1 MAIGVRGRG
10 ALIVLPVAGQLIA
23 LAGVGVLAPRHI
35 SKMSAPTL
43 IELTVAVGT
52 GATALLVVAALRSRG
67 RVRASWAALAL
78 ACAGWSLALIG
89 DLLAWPAPLVWGW
102 LRSAACL
109 AVTLAVLVAP
119 GVRRSARDWGLLLL
133 DGWLVGVSAFLI
145 GWVALRLTTSSLSAG
160 YVPAALYWVPL
171 DLVIASTVTGL
182 AIRATGPRAP
192 LALIVLGA
200 LLTVTSDTTWALTAR
215 RGEITPFGVLE
226 WLIALTALGSGTLT
240 RGLDLWSTT
249 RPVPGR
255 GAGRAQPPL
264 TRLAQMA
271 MVPGLL
277 AAALPGADAMTFAAA
292 ASLILGLAVEV
303 ALTRRQHDELWQ
315 ALQAQA
321 RRMEQLLQDS
331 RDAILRLNRDGRI
344 EFANAAV
351 AEVFG
356 HPPGTLVGTSWYDLM
371 LPDDRAAAARHLDRL
386 TGDGTDI
393 DTASCRIA
401 ARFRHGDGPWRELES
416 TVSRSGED
424 GSGYTLSVRDVSER
438 SRMEADLRRQ
448 ASTDGLTGLFNRQAF
463 VTLLQERLSRGD
475 THLLFLDLD
484 GFKSVNDTDG
494 HLAGDRLLREV
505 ADSLR
510 AELRPDDIAARLG
523 GDEFAVLPAVR
534 NLDGTRALAERLVHR
549 VSALSDRHGSRIGAS
564 IGVTDGRHDDAEALI
579 RRADLAMYQ
588 AKASGGRQFVVL
600 ADEHGRTAAPPVRS
614 PVLPPG
620 TPPATP
626 SARVVDL
633 AGLDAPSESKRA

>member
-1 MAIGVRGRG
+1 MAIGVRARG
-10 ALIVLPVAGQLIA
+10 ALIVLPVAGPLVA

-35 SKMSAPTL
+35 SRMSTPTL
-43 IELTVAVGT
+43 IDLCVAVGT
-52 GATALLVVAALRSRG
+52 VATAMLVGGALRSQG
-67 RVRASWAALAL
+67 RVRASWAALAV
-78 ACAGWSLALIG
+78 ACGCWSLALVG

-109 AVTLAVLVAP
+109 AVALAVLIAP

-145 GWVALRLTTSSLSAG
+145 GWVALRLTTSTLSAG

-171 DLVIASTVTGL
+171 DLVIASTLTGL
-182 AIRATGPRAP
+182 AIRAGGPRAP
-192 LALIVLGA
+192 LTAIVLGA

-215 RGEITPFGVLE
+215 RGEVTRFGVLE
-226 WLIALTALGSGTLT
+226 WLIALTALGSGSLT
-240 RGLDLWSTT
+240 RRLDLWSTT
-249 RPVPGR
+249 RSAPGP
-255 GAGRAQPPL
+255 GPGLAQPPM

-277 AAALPGADAMTFAAA
+277 AAAVPGADAMTLAAA
-292 ASLILGLAVEV
+292 ASLIVGLAVEV

-315 ALQAQA
+315 ALQDQA

-331 RDAILRLNRDGRI
+331 RDAILRLDPGGRI

-351 AEVFG
+351 ADVFG
-356 HPPGTLVGTSWYDLM
+356 HAPGTLVGTSWYDLM
-371 LPDDRAAAARHLDRL
+371 IPDDRAAAARQLNL
-386 TGDGTDI
+386 LAGGGAGI
-393 DTASCRIA
+393 SSCRIA

-416 TVSRSGED
+416 TVSRSGEG

-438 SRMEADLRRQ
+438 SRMEAELRRQ

-505 ADSLR
+505 AESLR

-534 NLDGTRALAERLVHR
+534 DLDGTRALAERLVHR
-549 VSALSDRHGSRIGAS
+549 VSALSDRHGRRIGAS
-564 IGVTDGRHDDAEALI
+564 IGVTEGRHDDAEALI

-588 AKASGGRQFVVL
+588 AKAGGGRRFVVL
-600 ADEHGRTAAPPVRS
+600 ADEHAVTAAPT
-614 PVLPPG
+614 VLPPLA
-620 TPPATP
+620 PP
-626 SARVVDL
+626 SRVVDL
-633 AGLDAPSESKRA
+633 AGRDAPSESKRA